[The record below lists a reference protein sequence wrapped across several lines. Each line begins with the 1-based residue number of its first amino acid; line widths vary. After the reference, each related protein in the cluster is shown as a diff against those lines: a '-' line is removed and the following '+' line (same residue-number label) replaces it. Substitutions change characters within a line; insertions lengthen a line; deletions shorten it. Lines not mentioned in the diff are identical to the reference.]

1 MDPSSV
7 KKLKVQVSGP
17 ACMLAGTEQS
27 GWTARVSST
36 RSKTTSP
43 PRCRDRQIGAHESLS
58 VSLVAT
64 QELKDALS
72 ERGLDT
78 TGLKPV
84 LVDRL
89 ESALRAEQP
98 NGEAA
103 PNGTAEPAEEPME
116 DVIAPDTA
124 AAEADDAAPASA
136 VSTVWAVPGEVAK
149 DASRLVISD

>member
-1 MDPSSV
+1 MCLAPGARPPPPLEVAIDRSAPP
-7 KKLKVQVSGP
+7 Q
-17 ACMLAGTEQS
+17 ACQY
-27 GWTARVSST
+27 
-36 RSKTTSP
+36 RSW
-43 PRCRDRQIGAHESLS
+43 
-58 VSLVAT
+58 AT

-103 PNGTAEPAEEPME
+103 PNGTAEPAEEPIE
-116 DVIAPDTA
+116 DVTAPDTA

-136 VSTVWAVPGEVAK
+136 VSTVRAVPGEVAK
-149 DASRLVISD
+149 DASSLVISE